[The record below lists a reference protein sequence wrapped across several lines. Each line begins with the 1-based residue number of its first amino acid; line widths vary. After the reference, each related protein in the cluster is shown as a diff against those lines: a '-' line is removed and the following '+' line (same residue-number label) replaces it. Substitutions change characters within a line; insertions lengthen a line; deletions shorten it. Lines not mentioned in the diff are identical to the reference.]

1 MVTSLVLPAVRR
13 GDISS
18 DRLQAFEA
26 IERRFG
32 WQARIPTVVVA
43 LTGFYMTHRLDLWG
57 RFRSGEGLERIDRLA
72 NNRVSKVP
80 QWARLGVAVASF
92 RSSAGTTKL
101 TYVGGASFSPRGS
114 SVATSALISSRRA
127 RATSSRDQ
135 SPRSAGCQ
143 FFAAKENAH

>member
-32 WQARIPTVVVA
+32 WQARIPPVVVA

-57 RFRSGEGLERIDRLA
+57 RFRLEKPA
-72 NNRVSKVP
+72 NGSIGSPTIASARFPNGSC
-80 QWARLGVAVASF
+80 WA
-92 RSSAGTTKL
+92 
-101 TYVGGASFSPRGS
+101 
-114 SVATSALISSRRA
+114 
-127 RATSSRDQ
+127 
-135 SPRSAGCQ
+135 
-143 FFAAKENAH
+143 